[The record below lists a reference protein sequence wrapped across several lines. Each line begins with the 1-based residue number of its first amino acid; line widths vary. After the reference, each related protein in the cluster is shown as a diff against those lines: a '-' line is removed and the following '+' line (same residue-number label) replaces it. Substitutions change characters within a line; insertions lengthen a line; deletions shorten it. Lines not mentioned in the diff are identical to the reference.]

1 MKSPKINNQ
10 AGFTLLE
17 VLIAITIL
25 SLLMVSIYSVIENS
39 TTTKD
44 KIIAEDRD
52 KMQLEM
58 ALARIETDLVYI
70 YSPLYYESTQK
81 EDTALYTKA
90 FKKAPPGQDQSEDDQ
105 NSVYDEKKSRY
116 DSLEQY
122 VGLSESGNPVPKVVS
137 DDTKSLVFFSSAG
150 RRLIRDSKQSKF
162 TWIKYSVENA
172 KDPVNKDAP
181 LVLMRSTITEN
192 IFNDELEWDKVKAQ
206 PLLENI
212 KELKFS
218 FYDEKRE
225 KYVDTIKELTVSPQT
240 PRLIKI
246 TLAYQSESGEVYE
259 GERTFRP
266 IWPKVDTR
274 KALEEKYKFQ
284 NNGPTGGQVGGNGD
298 SSGGIIGGSGDGD
311 DE

>member
-1 MKSPKINNQ
+1 MRLAKINNQ
-10 AGFTLLE
+10 DGFTLLE

-58 ALARIETDLVYI
+58 ALARLETDLEYI

-90 FKKAPPGQDQSEDDQ
+90 FKKAPPGQEQNNDDQ
-105 NSVYDEKKSRY
+105 NSIYDEKKSRY

-122 VGLSESGNPVPKVVS
+122 VGLSESGKPIPKIIS
-137 DDTKSLVFFSSAG
+137 DDSKSLVFFSSAG
-150 RRLIRDSKQSKF
+150 RRLIKNSKQSKF
-162 TWIKYSVENA
+162 TWIKYIVVNS
-172 KDPVNKDAP
+172 KDPLNKDAP

-192 IFNDELEWDKVKAQ
+192 IYNDELDWDKVKAQ

-212 KELKFS
+212 KELSFS

-240 PRLIKI
+240 PRLIKVTI
-246 TLAYQSESGEVYE
+246 VYQSENGEIYE

-266 IWPKVDTR
+266 IWPKIDTR

-284 NNGPTGGQVGGNGD
+284 NTGPTGGQVGGESN
-298 SSGGIIGGSGDGD
+298 SSGGLIGGSGDDD